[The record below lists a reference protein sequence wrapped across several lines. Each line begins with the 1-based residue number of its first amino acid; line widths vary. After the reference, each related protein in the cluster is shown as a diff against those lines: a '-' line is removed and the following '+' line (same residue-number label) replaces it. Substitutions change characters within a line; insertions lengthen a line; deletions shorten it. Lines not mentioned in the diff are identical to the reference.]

1 MTDYASVQAAVAA
14 HGLICRG
21 GFHPRPA
28 DAVPGAAGTLVLVG
42 NAGPE
47 MWKAFSRGR
56 RDEPHPLN
64 AWARRVMGKVA
75 DGLGARALFPFDGPP
90 YLPFQRWA
98 QRAEPVHPSPIG
110 PLIHP
115 DFGLWHAYRAALV
128 FAGKLALPPPDAR
141 PSPCETCSEKPCL
154 SACPVDAFTT
164 GAYDVPACT
173 AHISAP
179 SGADCV
185 DRGCRAR
192 LACPVGRSY
201 VYAPAQA
208 RHHMEGFL
216 AAQGAAEPS

>member
-1 MTDYASVQAAVAA
+1 MTDFPSVQAAVAA
-14 HGLICRG
+14 RGLICRG

-47 MWKAFSRGR
+47 MWNVFSRER
-56 RDEPHPLN
+56 RNEPHPLN
-64 AWARRVMGKVA
+64 AWTCRVIGEVA

-98 QRAEPVHPSPIG
+98 GRAEPVHPSPIG
-110 PLIHP
+110 LLIHP

-128 FAGKLALPPPDAR
+128 FAEKLALPPPDRR
-141 PSPCETCSEKPCL
+141 PSPCETCAEKPCL
-154 SACPVDAFTT
+154 SACPVDALTT
-164 GAYDVPACT
+164 GTYDVPACI

-179 SGADCV
+179 AGADCL

-192 LACPVGRSY
+192 LACPVGRPY
-201 VYAPAQA
+201 VYVPAQA
-208 RHHMEGFL
+208 RLHMEAFL
-216 AAQGAAEPS
+216 AAQGPVDTS